1 MNGRTN
7 STKDGDTIINGTLIP
22 LEPPTNLEFVPRN
35 QAVRIT
41 WEDPLDKYTTPG
53 DDLVT
58 AWDHTLLIRKEGS
71 APLSPTD
78 GVKVLK
84 ETTRNQYI
92 ENYYTD
98 ENLTNGIT
106 YYYALY
112 AYGTN
117 NTVSDPTIS
126 SVEARTG
133 VPVYYKQL
141 AGLSANLS
149 ETATATV
156 ADKYI
161 FAGGH
166 INVATV
172 GESIVNIFD
181 GNLTRFTSNLTD
193 VARSM
198 AGVSLTD
205 YAVFGSGSRTS
216 NNDNYYMYSFD
227 ESGVCNQLYSF
238 EGPYGSGTTGVS
250 IGSHGFFEGSDDD
263 RGTAISNDLV
273 ITAIDGIYSTHDNIS
288 KPAGSS
294 IGGYAIFA
302 GGYNREYGS
311 ELAWP
316 KHAIVYDNSLTK
328 RSITQLTYNMVY
340 PVGAQ
345 NANYALISG
354 RKFGASEK
362 CTEAYDSNL
371 TKISASTI
379 SAPPYPAENL
389 LGQTL
394 VGSTLGTY
402 GVFVTSELPWDSDIV
417 TTDVFMYDEDLT
429 YVFKESLIPNGEYT
443 MDYAVAKDPYGLY
456 LGSAYNGQELHVLTT

>member
-71 APLSPTD
+71 APSSPTD
-78 GVKVLK
+78 GVEILK

-106 YYYALY
+106 YHYALY

-141 AGLSANLS
+141 VGLSANLS

-181 GNLTRFTSNLTD
+181 GNLTRSTSNLTD
-193 VARSM
+193 V
-198 AGVSLTD
+198 T
-205 YAVFGSGSRTS
+205 
-216 NNDNYYMYSFD
+216 FD
-227 ESGVCNQLYSF
+227 ESGVCNQLHSF

-288 KPAGSS
+288 EPAGSS

-316 KHAIVYDNSLTK
+316 KHAIAYDNSLTK

-379 SAPPYPAENL
+379 STPPYPTENL

>member
-7 STKDGDTIINGTLIP
+7 STKEGDTIINGALIP
-22 LEPPTNLEFVPRN
+22 LESPTNLEFVPRN

-71 APLSPTD
+71 APSSPTD
-78 GVKVLK
+78 GIEVLK

-106 YYYALY
+106 YHYALY

-117 NTVSDPTIS
+117 NTISNPTIS

-133 VPVYYKQL
+133 VPVYYRQL
-141 AGLSANLS
+141 SGLSANLS

-181 GNLTRFTSNLTD
+181 GNLTRSTSNLND
-193 VARSM
+193 PARAM
-198 AGVSLTD
+198 AGVSLTN
-205 YAVFGSGSRTS
+205 YGVFGSGYRTS
-216 NNDNYYMYSFD
+216 NNDNYYMYAFN
-227 ESGVCNQLYSF
+227 ELGVCNQLSSF

-250 IGSHGFFEGSDDD
+250 IGSHGFFEGNNDDL
-263 RGTAISNDLV
+263 GTAISNDLV
-273 ITAIDGIYSTHDNIS
+273 ITAIDGIYSTHDSIRE
-288 KPAGSS
+288 PAGSS

-302 GGYNREYGS
+302 GGYNSGFGS

-316 KHAIVYDNSLTK
+316 KKAIAYDNSLTR
-328 RSITQLTYNMVY
+328 RSITQLTYNIVY

-345 NANYALISG
+345 NSNYALISG
-354 RKFGASEK
+354 SLYGKHQRIS
-362 CTEAYDSNL
+362 EAYDQNL
-371 TKISASTI
+371 TKVATSSIISPPAYVEDLMY
-379 SAPPYPAENL
+379 SAFT
-389 LGQTL
+389 G
-394 VGSTLGTY
+394 VHLGTY
-402 GVFVTSELPWDSDIV
+402 CVFSWSGQSNSAYNTNLV
-417 TTDVFMYDEDLT
+417 MYDEDLT
-429 YVFKESLIPNGEYT
+429 YIYKDDIIPT
-443 MDYAVAKDPYGLY
+443 TTDKVWCSVAKDPYGLF
-456 LGSAYNGQELHVLTT
+456 LSASNELHVLTT